1 MDKNENHIRTL
12 THHFRCGNML
22 ARNLL
27 YREDV
32 LPGSI
37 PLVEHIIIDIAN
49 LAVGIT
55 TTDMA
60 VAQRIRHSYRDFLN
74 PEATPIVTF
83 TIEVK
88 PDALYIEPQPG
99 NWIIESRYTNERLT
113 YKSYQEY
120 GELNLMTG
128 QGYLEMSP
136 DAYIENYL
144 RVIYAWLCMNNE
156 SLLMHASG
164 VIYNGEGYV
173 FFGPSGSGKTTMSR
187 LSANQAS
194 ILSDD
199 LVIVRKLE
207 DQYYLFGVP
216 FKGEL
221 SDAPR
226 ANQYAPLK
234 GIFRLR
240 QDVRHYIE
248 PMSRVIAVAEMA
260 GSAPFINNVPTLNGK
275 LLMMC
280 NRVVKAIPVHQL
292 HFRRDDGF
300 WKVIDEFYT
309 PVSQTA
315 PANSW

>member
-1 MDKNENHIRTL
+1 L

-32 LPGSI
+32 LPGSTS
-37 PLVEHIIIDIAN
+37 PVEHIIIDIAN

-55 TTDMA
+55 TTDLT
-60 VAQRIRHSYRDFLN
+60 VAQRIRHSYHDFLN
-74 PEATPIVTF
+74 PKANPVVTF
-83 TIEVK
+83 TLEVK
-88 PDALYIEPQPG
+88 PGALYIEPQPG
-99 NWIIESRYTNERLT
+99 NWIIESHYTSEHLAF
-113 YKSYQEY
+113 KSYHEY
-120 GELNLMTG
+120 GELNLITG
-128 QGYLEMSP
+128 QGYLEMAP
-136 DAYIENYL
+136 EAYIENYL
-144 RVIYAWLCMNNE
+144 RVVYAWLCMSNE

-164 VIYNGEGYV
+164 VIHNGEGYV
-173 FFGPSGSGKTTMSR
+173 FFGPSGAGKTTMSR
-187 LSANQAS
+187 LSANQAT

-199 LVIVRKLE
+199 LVIIRKQD

-226 ANQYAPLK
+226 ANQHAPLK

-248 PMSRVIAVAEMA
+248 PLSRVIAVAEMA
-260 GSAPFINNVPTLNGK
+260 GSAPFINNVSTLNGK

-280 NRVVKAIPVHQL
+280 NRIAKSVPVQQL

-315 PANSW
+315 STNSW

>member
-1 MDKNENHIRTL
+1 
-12 THHFRCGNML
+12 ML

-32 LPGSI
+32 LPGSTS
-37 PLVEHIIIDIAN
+37 PVEQIIIDIAN

-55 TTDMA
+55 TTDLA
-60 VAQRIRHSYRDFLN
+60 VAQRIRYSYRDFLN
-74 PEATPIVTF
+74 PKAKPVVTF
-83 TIEVK
+83 TLEVK
-88 PDALYIEPQPG
+88 PGALYIEPQPG
-99 NWIIESRYTNERLT
+99 NWIIESHYTSERLT
-113 YKSYQEY
+113 FKSYYEY
-120 GELNLMTG
+120 GELNLITG

-136 DAYIENYL
+136 DTYIENYL
-144 RVIYAWLCMNNE
+144 RVIYAWLCMNND

-164 VIYNGEGYV
+164 VIHNNEGYV
-173 FFGPSGSGKTTMSR
+173 FFGPSGAGKTTMSR
-187 LSANQAS
+187 LSANQAT

-199 LVIVRKLE
+199 LVIIRKLE
-207 DQYYLFGVP
+207 DCYYLFGVP

-226 ANQYAPLK
+226 ANQNAPLK

-248 PMSRVIAVAEMA
+248 PLSRVIAVAEMA

-275 LLMMC
+275 LLTMC
-280 NRVVKAIPVHQL
+280 NRVAKAVPVQQL

-315 PANSW
+315 STNSW